1 MTPKFQGL
9 GFAVEDPNRSETKE
23 RMADLK
29 QCAETFDSIVLG
41 YSSSFVCSILSD
53 NKQSVLPWCHVS
65 FEGCCSL
72 KKIIACIRWVVLW
85 TWQRSC
91 PFTAAVFFSGQV
103 QHSPVPITTIFS
115 TSGPSRFF
123 LLPFNQALFE
133 SNHISKRPRNPR
145 ECSRYLL
152 TIGKKKFQECLQ
164 QLNRRWI
171 KCVTLEGDYFKE
183 DKMLK
188 WDAL

>member
-1 MTPKFQGL
+1 MTPKFQSS
-9 GFAVEDPNRSETKE
+9 GFTVEDPNRSETKE

-29 QCAETFDSIVLG
+29 QCAETFDSIVWG

-91 PFTAAVFFSGQV
+91 PFTAAVFFLAKYNIPQFRYPLY
-103 QHSPVPITTIFS
+103 SPHLARRYFF
-115 TSGPSRFF
+115 FF
-123 LLPFNQALFE
+123 LSIKLYLKVTIYQNVQEIQENAPCICLLSVKRNSRNAY
-133 SNHISKRPRNPR
+133 SN
-145 ECSRYLL
+145 
-152 TIGKKKFQECLQ
+152 
-164 QLNRRWI
+164 
-171 KCVTLEGDYFKE
+171 
-183 DKMLK
+183 
-188 WDAL
+188 